1 MSETWVRSRLVHTNS
16 EHCQIQIKMGI
27 NDLYSKRKK
36 LAERGNQPEVYQYTN
51 LPIEFRRQVIYIW
64 SATIGSY
71 VRERFIS
78 YEPLVN
84 RLWQKIHDLLAR
96 ELGCFNFGTTSQN
109 PFEQC
114 MHFLLDKDTPI
125 ENILDLIELTFRY
138 IDEFFPEFLQDDQ
151 YLRELERL
159 QPPEY
164 AINELNHRFR
174 EHAIGYQY
182 HDGQIVRVDSGF
194 IHAEVVVPAL
204 SLLSSQLFKGA
215 EQEFRNA
222 HEHYRKEEYEDAIL
236 DAQRAF
242 ESTMKIICDECGWSY
257 DKGNASELIDVV
269 LKNELV
275 PKYLKNHLSGLKSVL
290 IGGVA
295 TIRNKTSAHGQG
307 TQVIDVPE
315 YLVAYVLHL
324 TASNIVFLVE
334 AYKAKQSNL
343 A

>member
-1 MSETWVRSRLVHTNS
+1 MD
-16 EHCQIQIKMGI
+16 I

-64 SATIGSY
+64 LTAIGPY
-71 VRERFIS
+71 ITDRFFN

-84 RLWQKIHDLLAR
+84 RVWRKIHDLLAR
-96 ELGCFNFGTTSQN
+96 ELGCFNLGTTSQN

-114 MHFLLDKDTPI
+114 MYFLLDKDTSI

-138 IDEFFPEFLQDDQ
+138 IGEVIPKLLQDPQ
-151 YLRELERL
+151 NSGELKGL
-159 QPPEY
+159 QPPDE

-182 HDGQIVRVDSGF
+182 NNGQIVRVDSGF

-204 SLLSSQLFKGA
+204 SLLSSQHFKGA

-290 IGGVA
+290 IGGVP
-295 TIRNKTSAHGQG
+295 TIRNKTSAHGKG

-334 AYKAKQSNL
+334 AYKAKQANL